1 MELYDHFSDKA
12 KLILEQAYVE
22 VSEMNMNYVG
32 SEHLLLSLLKVKS
45 DIIDLVKR
53 YNRLTYKDVKKECL
67 RFVGIGLVK
76 REIQGYSRRASE
88 ILKQATFEANSLKS
102 LKVEPEHIFLALL
115 DASES
120 TAVKVLEK
128 IGFSAFDVKTDV
140 IRELDFKDKTNAQ
153 AKIQSVEGS
162 FLKRFGVNMT
172 KHAKQN
178 KYDQVIGRD
187 EIINRVVQIL
197 GRRTKNNP
205 CLVGEPGVGKTAIVE
220 GVANLMISKEVPDY
234 LMGKQLIAVSLGA
247 LLAGSKFR
255 GEFEDR
261 LTQLIQ
267 EVQNKKDVILFIDEI
282 HTLVGAGATQGA
294 MDASNILKPFLSRDD
309 IQLIGATT
317 VAEYRQ
323 YIEKDMALER
333 RLQPVKV
340 DEPALEACEE
350 MLKGIKSRYEQYHQI
365 TIEDDAVSAAVYLSN
380 RYMTDRYMPDK
391 AIDLMDEAASRVKLN
406 KKAVLTSE
414 EVKAVVNMWTGIPVL
429 DMGISQ
435 QENLLHLEKYLSDH
449 IIGQDKAI
457 SVLVNGIM
465 RNKVG
470 LSDHNKPLG
479 SFMFVGQTGVG
490 KTALA
495 QRLSEGLFHKSQ
507 NFIRLDMSEYMEK
520 HSVSKM
526 IGSPPGYIAYEE
538 GGQLTEKVRN
548 YPHSVILFDELEKA
562 HPDVIDLLLQIL
574 DEGNLTDSKG
584 RSINFKHAIIICTSN
599 VGSDAINKLSIGFDQ
614 IKNPFEET
622 LILEEKLKDA
632 LKKHFKNE
640 FLNRIDDVVVFN
652 PLTEKDVMKIIAQ
665 LMNGL
670 IKRTETLGF
679 SLHITKG
686 VMEKLYQEGYSP
698 RYGVRSLKRS
708 ITQFIENP
716 LAAFLLKSS
725 VHKDIRIKLNGKKE
739 IEIEPKV
746 LERADNG

>member
-22 VSEMNMNYVG
+22 VSDMNMNYVG

-67 RFVGIGLVK
+67 RFVGIGLVP

-88 ILKQATFEANSLKS
+88 ILKQASFEANSLKS

-115 DASES
+115 DATES

-153 AKIQSVEGS
+153 AKVQSVEGS
-162 FLKRFGVNMT
+162 FLKRFGVDMT
-172 KHAKQN
+172 KQAKQN

-205 CLVGEPGVGKTAIVE
+205 CLVGEPGVGKTAIAE
-220 GVANLMISKEVPDY
+220 GVANLMISKDAPDY
-234 LMGKQLIAVSLGA
+234 LMGKHLIAVSLGA

-317 VAEYRQ
+317 VSEYRQ

-340 DEPALEACEE
+340 DEPELEACER
-350 MLKGIKSRYEQYHQI
+350 MLMGIKSRYEHYHQI
-365 TIEDDAVSAAVYLSN
+365 TIDDDAVYAAVHLSN
-380 RYMTDRYMPDK
+380 RYITDRYMPDK

-406 KKAVLTSE
+406 KKTVLTSE
-414 EVKAVVNMWTGIPVL
+414 EIKAVVNMWTGIPML
-429 DMGISQ
+429 DMSVSQ
-435 QENLLHLEKYLSDH
+435 QENLLHLEKYLKDH

-470 LSDHNKPLG
+470 LSDHHKPLG

-507 NFIRLDMSEYMEK
+507 HFIRLDMSEYMEK

-526 IGSPPGYIAYEE
+526 IGSPPGYVAYEE

-574 DEGNLTDSKG
+574 DEGSLTDSKG

-599 VGSDAINKLSIGFDQ
+599 VGSDTINKPSIGFDQ
-614 IKNPFEET
+614 AKNPFEEA

-632 LKKHFKNE
+632 LKKHFKTE

-652 PLTEKDVMKIIAQ
+652 PLHEQDVMRIISQ
-665 LMNGL
+665 LLNDL
-670 IKRTETLGF
+670 IIRSETLGF

-725 VHKDIRIKLNGKKE
+725 DKRSIRIKLNGKKE
-739 IEIEPKV
+739 IEIESKV